1 MTSIPEFSH
10 VGRQLTPQL
19 TQPFPAFTLKCFN
32 TEAFPMRPLGVTL
45 IAVWFWLRSALGI
58 LLGLGIAVAGGL
70 AGRAMHALSAG
81 TALPTFLAGL
91 GAFLGIAIAG
101 LSVLTAIAGLGV
113 FLMKGWGRILAIA
126 LAALSLL
133 FSLRSIF
140 HPHPLSLIRPV
151 IDIAIIGYLM
161 LPEVQ
166 AKFS

>member
-1 MTSIPEFSH
+1 
-10 VGRQLTPQL
+10 
-19 TQPFPAFTLKCFN
+19 
-32 TEAFPMRPLGVTL
+32 MRPLGVTL
-45 IAVWFWLRSALGI
+45 IAVWFWLSGAFGI
-58 LLGLGIAVAGGL
+58 LLGLGFAVAGGL

-81 TALPTFLAGL
+81 TALPGFLAGL

-113 FLMKGWGRILAIA
+113 FLLKGWGRILAIA
-126 LAALSLL
+126 LALLSLL
-133 FSLRSIF
+133 FSIRALF
-140 HPHPLSLIRPV
+140 HPHPLSLIRPI

>member
-1 MTSIPEFSH
+1 
-10 VGRQLTPQL
+10 
-19 TQPFPAFTLKCFN
+19 
-32 TEAFPMRPLGVTL
+32 MRPLGVTL

-81 TALPTFLAGL
+81 TAVPAFLSGL

-113 FLMKGWGRILAIA
+113 FLMKSWGRILAIA

-133 FSLRSIF
+133 FSIRALL
-140 HPHPLSLIRPV
+140 HPHPLGLIRPV
-151 IDIAIIGYLM
+151 VDVAIIGYL
-161 LPEVQ
+161 LFPEVQ
-166 AKFS
+166 SKFS